1 MAEEQSDG
9 IPSYLSNLFS
19 ILDGFQKNSQME
31 YFTVFWMDGWHDF
44 SNCDGPTIS
53 AAVKFPK
60 PAAGIISCPTDM
72 APIVPYQSSFSLNW
86 QQNMFFHYLSRK
98 LNINNSV
105 NLISRVNRTKLLITV
120 CLQWRGII

>member
-9 IPSYLSNLFS
+9 IPSYVSNLFS

-53 AAVKFPK
+53 AAVKF
-60 PAAGIISCPTDM
+60 
-72 APIVPYQSSFSLNW
+72 QS
-86 QQNMFFHYLSRK
+86 QQQESYL
-98 LNINNSV
+98 V
-105 NLISRVNRTKLLITV
+105 QLIWHL
-120 CLQWRGII
+120 